1 MVLIRDQLSLMETKL
16 NGDDFPPLVVLIHAF
31 QYPITDTGGALSSSE
46 RNYQGMKTEL
56 EQMIFLAPDRVL
68 SDSVWLGRALS
79 LVSTALRD
87 YDELRSSDLISRK
100 SVHRT
105 LPAEPSSL
113 LSSP

>member
-1 MVLIRDQLSLMETKL
+1 
-16 NGDDFPPLVVLIHAF
+16 
-31 QYPITDTGGALSSSE
+31 
-46 RNYQGMKTEL
+46 MKTEL

-87 YDELRSSDLISRK
+87 YDEQRSSDLISRK
-100 SVHRT
+100 SYIGHCQQS
-105 LPAEPSSL
+105 PPSSL